1 MSSST
6 LSHFVDFEALE
17 DRLLFSATPAVAL
30 DVPPDAQIGEEV
42 TVKVVFDNTSATD
55 TGYGPF
61 IDVFFDKTGADG
73 AGPEVNDG
81 NPATTNP
88 GTDDGISL
96 IGGPQYLGL
105 TLNHQL
111 LTLDD
116 SANGGRG
123 ILHPYAV
130 GADGEAVYISTSD
143 PSSPYYAALN
153 GHYQNG
159 DQLLVIELPFGSFT
173 PGQPQAE
180 ITFKMEVSELADIGH
195 SLNMTALGGFR
206 FGNDPLHN
214 PASDPSIIGVADM
227 ANTTVDATL
236 AHLTKIYLGPENETA
251 TGPNFVQTY
260 RINIDIASGQTLNE
274 LNIFDLLPGQ
284 TQFVGISGS
293 SHAYTIV
300 NTPSTTNPGGE
311 FHIVFNDDITGDPS
325 NRTYDADGHYQG
337 DAWIDIEFYVPRLD
351 AANTVVN
358 PAVNGDDHLIDNQA
372 YGYANWDPL
381 DTRDAA
387 IRVGLEATVDSNLSH
402 APNAVPDADP
412 EHYDLEAQSIAI
424 QKHYE
429 NITRPATTYGEI
441 RPGDELEYSLDF
453 QISDYFAFG
462 GIVITDI
469 LSDGLEFNPANV
481 TLTLDGNTYQ
491 LDTTLVEGV
500 DYVLTSN
507 ADGTTTVVINVSSI
521 LGDRATT
528 SPGDLVFDTTNFN
541 VDQRAADL
549 AYAQDGKLLGGGVNP
564 FALDRIGEIANN
576 LAAGIG
582 AGATYVG
589 YNAGATR
596 GTITYRATVL
606 DKFRVDYPS
615 GESSLNPRD
624 QLNNTVE
631 VKGDVL
637 NLNDANLSNTGFD
650 ESDDSG
656 VGLHVEE
663 DVVRKEIYAINGS
676 TDLTPYTDANG
687 NINLQPG
694 DSVTYRIMYTIPTG
708 DVEQLRFTDF
718 LPLPIFQ
725 VTDPNA
731 DGTAGG
737 LAEWQFINNLG
748 ALGGIPGVGQVIYGP
763 GHTLDQATTAP
774 DSQVTLSID
783 TVANSIRFGIGSS
796 VNTSNQTLQA
806 DLLFTVTVN
815 SDPFADGLYLTNQ
828 VQSGEQN
835 TQNPGFENE
844 ATTNAIVQ
852 IVLNEPVV
860 DIYKGV
866 IASTQGGS
874 VGTVGGINFAD
885 LTGSG
890 FSGTLA
896 GANNA
901 AAIGALD
908 LTTGNLPDAG
918 DTIRFAIVAQNTG
931 RSDAF
936 DVELSDTIRGS
947 YVNNYPD
954 AASFIAD
961 TNFQVYRGDGT
972 QLTLGVDYTV
982 SWDAGSQTF
991 SVELTDNYTSDN
1003 LAGDTKSGGL
1013 SRGYNS
1019 GLGSDITNGSNAI
1032 VVLYD
1037 LTVAMTAQAS
1047 STILNTASLTNYA
1060 GAEGADDHTTVDK
1073 TESASV
1079 RTDAPNISKVVADTE
1094 FNETGNNDSQAVIGE
1109 WVDYTIT
1116 LTITEGQTVNAAL
1129 LDVLDSGMAFVE
1141 FTSLSIS
1148 DGISFTINGTTF
1160 DSTSNLGTLT
1170 GLGFGSGVDIDN
1182 DGRSMTINF
1191 GDISN
1196 TENDAGV
1203 ETITISYRAVVLNAA
1218 GNVDGANNVNTAS
1231 FSYSWTD
1238 DTGSVTPTT
1247 GTNTLVD
1254 TATVGIVAPELS
1266 IDKTASNSASG
1277 PWVENQTGLDAGD
1290 AGFYKIVIRNAAGNP
1305 TAYDITFNDPLPANF
1320 LANAIVSVV
1329 GTGNAAGLTTANFS
1343 IAGNVLTLTLN
1354 GLDLAAGDEIT
1365 LVVQGTIDNDVVPA
1379 EVLHNTA
1386 NVGWTSIDGGTPSEV
1401 STHNSANPTQNTEGT
1416 YTDSDDASIT
1426 VAPIMPVKSIVGTSE
1441 SSTTGSNLA
1450 VGEIVRYRLV
1460 IQLPESTITDLQ
1472 FRDNLP
1478 PGLQFLN
1485 DDTTTIAFISDNGIT
1500 SSVFG
1505 TLPGIAGGSVVAPT
1519 FVVLATSYDSVISS
1533 SATMDV
1539 DTYNAGTDIYF
1550 KLGNVT
1556 NLDNDANAEYIV
1568 IEFNAIVSNAA
1579 GTSNNAVN
1587 AGGGSDS
1594 GDTNRNNFTV
1604 RFDGQDRATSNNVDV
1619 TIVEPVLGITNNI
1632 SNTTGDAGDVVN
1644 ITVTVNNTGNATAF
1658 DNVITNTLDPA
1669 KYDLSTLD
1677 FGVAG
1682 TDYPLGYTP
1691 SVNLTTGVITWT
1703 GGSLAAGGAQT
1714 FEFSVSLSSTVQA
1727 GEHLSSS
1734 ASVTYTSLPGEGS
1747 TDAWTGNAATSSV
1760 APGDSGASN
1769 GERDGSGTAPNDY
1782 FASAND
1788 SFILATPTITKSFV
1802 STSDT
1807 NTGTSQH
1814 DGTRP
1819 DLAIGETVTYDI
1831 VVTFTEGVTNGVTIF
1846 DLGQDNANGV
1856 LEILSAQVISV
1867 GGNLSAAGGSSALTV
1882 GTNGVLSS
1890 AVGSGFS
1897 ERAAFNFGTVT
1908 NAFDNAATSAD
1919 QVIIRVVARAANTVV
1934 NQGGDTLTNQGSLV
1948 YTDGQNANQTVN
1960 TAPVTVDV
1968 VEPRVTVTQS
1978 VVSASNGL
1986 DAGDSVTYRVTI
1998 DNLAA
2003 NGATAP
2009 AYDVALSNLLPPG
2022 MVITSIG
2029 VPTLTGG
2036 ATVDTALSGI
2046 GGISLTG
2053 IFDLQVGGSVT
2064 FEFTA
2069 VIPDTV
2075 TPGQVLNSDINVTF
2089 SSQDGA
2095 VAGERTGADV
2105 TNPESNTPPTN
2116 DSVLNNYAVGADTN
2130 VTAINPL
2137 GITKDLINTSHN
2149 GDTSTNVVI
2158 GEVLTYQLTVTV
2170 MEGTTNNL
2178 SIIDNLPPGLVF
2190 LANSAQ
2196 ITANGMTITGF
2207 NTDSAS
2213 QLLTVVNPGNTN
2225 APGAS
2230 DTDTFTITYQ
2240 VLVVDI
2246 ASNQAGTD
2254 LINDVDATA
2263 TGTPP
2268 DLNNQVTVTVTE
2280 PDLVLTKSNDDADN
2294 VITRGQTVIYT
2305 VDVAN
2310 AATAT
2315 GATAYDVV
2323 ITDSIQTGV
2332 LTDLSNIVV
2341 SLYDMDGTVG
2351 TGDDTLISTLTLGVD
2366 YTLTSGL
2373 TGWTVTLTGG
2383 LEQDQ
2388 RVSVSYSATFSTA
2401 LSAGAT
2407 IDNNARVEFSSLSG
2421 AVTEERVY
2429 TPEPTDEVYNA
2440 TNDPRQDTERVTVGS
2455 GSISDFVWFDANAD
2469 GLQTTGEVG
2478 ISGVR
2483 VWIDMDGDNT
2493 FNSATDLW
2501 AVTDSNGLYEITG
2514 LAPGGYKV
2522 NVDSTTLPTDAIPT
2536 FDLDGVASANVV
2548 NNVTVTTLV
2557 SATGDAITNV
2567 DFGYHGTGSI
2577 GDLVWLD
2584 LDASGA
2590 QNGFEPGIGGVTLD
2604 LIWDA
2609 NGNGIIDAG
2618 DSVIATTTTL
2628 ADGSYLFG
2636 NLFTGNYI
2644 VNVTDVSGVLANATL
2659 TGAAGVT
2666 DPEAVALTSVGQN
2679 YLDADFGYRG
2689 AASIGDRVWNDHDGD
2704 GVQDGGEFGISGLTV
2719 NLYRDVDG
2727 NGAYDP
2733 LVDLLIASTVT
2744 AANGEY
2750 DFLGLIADDYLVEVV
2765 NSLASTSPTYDLD
2778 GTGTPNIA
2786 GRTLGSNEQAEDVDF
2801 GYRGS
2806 ASIGDYVWFD
2816 QNGDGVQDAGE
2827 PPLAGVR
2834 VFLDIDGDGLY
2845 TAGVDTVR
2853 MTGPLGQYVFDGLIA
2868 GTYTVIV
2875 DPNTLPPG
2883 LRAPT
2888 WDRDDLLAAPNGI
2901 AVVTVGATTIVT
2913 DADFGFRGE
2922 YIISGVSYHDKDKDG
2937 SNNGT
2942 DTGIGGSTIELIWDT
2957 NNNGVYDA
2965 GDYIVTSTITA
2976 ADGSY
2981 TFEDLIVGNYL
2992 VRETQPAGFG
3002 AGGENGSNLIDV
3014 TVADGIDNSS
3024 RNFGNTTGSLSGTV
3038 FRDDNNDGVQNG
3050 TEIGLADVDVT
3061 LEWSGADGIFGN
3073 ADDRAVTVQTD
3084 ANGHYTF
3091 DHTNT
3096 SGFLSGFGD
3105 SITGLLSTGEYR
3117 VREAQPTGYLDGA
3130 DAVGNA
3136 TAATGAVTGTFIG
3149 RTTGDALTGIKIGA
3163 GQDATGYTFGELLP
3177 ASLSGHSYVDL
3188 NGNGTF
3194 DLWESGLAGVTI
3206 TLTGVNDIGAVI
3218 NVSVTTDANG
3228 FYSFENLRPG
3238 EYHLTQTQPTG
3249 YLDGGETLGTGLSGT
3264 NSAGNTATNDVFST
3278 IQFVTVEAGNNVGQN
3293 YNFGEVFDFDLLKS
3307 IVSTNVDGTTG
3318 SNVAIGETVRYQL
3331 RVNIPYGEL
3340 ADFQIED
3347 ILPPGLR
3354 FLNDGTATYVLST
3367 GLSATGVSGSSGL
3380 LADAAISSDALL
3392 NDDSYASGTNVFF
3405 KFGTVTN
3412 AGPGNGGEYIT
3423 IEFNAVVVNES
3434 GNTSIPS
3441 TALDNDFTVR
3451 FDHSGDG
3458 TSDTVVVTSNTVT
3471 VNVVEPVL
3479 NVTKTDNDAD
3489 DIVSV
3494 GQTITYTIRIEHD
3507 ASSNSVAYD
3516 LLIQDAL
3523 PSSLTYLGATVTS
3536 FPAYVTGFTDN
3547 SVGNTLSF
3555 TFSELR
3561 TGDYIEITYTAIVNK
3576 VAPATS
3582 IVNDVDLDWNSTPG
3596 ANPDERASTT
3606 TDSNTLAVGTGTV
3619 SDTVWFDV
3627 NADGALGAGEPG
3639 IPGVRVWADL
3649 NNDGIYNET
3658 EPTAITDGL
3667 GRYLIEGL
3675 APGDYTIRVE
3685 GPFLQGMAGTYL
3697 FDDADIPGV
3706 PVAGSNSTVVRLSD
3720 GENETGADFGF
3731 RGIGSLGDTVFNDAN
3746 GNGVQ
3751 DSKEKGIPNV
3761 GVTVTWAGFDGNF
3774 GTYDDVTYQVVTNGS
3789 GQYLITNLPSGS
3801 YRVDLIASTLPSG
3814 YKPTFDL
3821 DGIGSPHSAVFTLGI
3836 GVNRL
3841 DVDFGYTNPALN
3853 VPSGPAGLFGISFST
3868 LSTYFM
3874 TTLDPIFD
3882 PWVLPAWEL
3891 VDSTPIFSSPML
3903 SGHAEPG
3910 SKVVLS
3916 LYNHRG
3922 EFVSSS
3928 TVLVGTGGNWTTGFA
3943 GVAVDGPITIV
3954 SSVTASDFTAFNTDN
3969 NFNYRT
3975 NYITGL
3981 AGGYFQSRELGLE
3994 GAFSNLS
4001 YERLEVMA
4009 PEVDNANFGWLQND
4023 YEFLAEPALPGN

>member
-6 LSHFVDFEALE
+6 LSYSVDFEALE
-17 DRLLFSATPAVAL
+17 DRLLFSATPAVAI

-42 TVKVVFDNTSATD
+42 TVKVTFDNLSDSD

-96 IGGPQYLGL
+96 IGAPQYLGL
-105 TLNHQL
+105 TLNHQV

-116 SANGGRG
+116 TANDGRG

-130 GADGEAVYISTSD
+130 GTDGNPVYISTSD
-143 PSSPYYAALN
+143 PTSPYYSALN

-180 ITFKMEVSELADIGH
+180 ITFRMEVSELADVGYSIH
-195 SLNMTALGGFR
+195 MTALGGFR
-206 FGNDPLHN
+206 FGEDPLNN

-227 ANTTVDATL
+227 ASTTVDATL

-260 RINIDIASGQTLNE
+260 RINIDIASGQTLTD

-284 TQFVGISGS
+284 TQFVGVSGS
-293 SHAYTIV
+293 SHAYSII

-311 FHIVFNDDITGDPS
+311 FHIVFTDAITGDPS
-325 NRTYDADGHYQG
+325 NRTNDASGHYQG

-351 AANTVVN
+351 AANAVVN
-358 PAVNGDDHLIDNQA
+358 PAVNGDDHFIDNQA
-372 YGYANWDPL
+372 YGYGNWDPL

-387 IRVGLEATVDSNLSH
+387 IRVGLEATVNPNLAG

-429 NITRPATTYGEI
+429 NITRPAASYGEI

-481 TLTLDGNTYQ
+481 TLTLNGNTYE

-500 DYVLTSN
+500 DYILTAN
-507 ADGTTTVVINVSSI
+507 ADGTTTVVFNVSSI
-521 LGDRATT
+521 LGDRAAT
-528 SPGDLVFDTTNFN
+528 PGSLVFDTANFN
-541 VDQRAADL
+541 ADQRAADL

-576 LAAGIG
+576 LAAGLG

-615 GESSLNPRD
+615 GEASLNPRD
-624 QLNNTVE
+624 QLNNTVD
-631 VKGDVL
+631 VRGDVL
-637 NLNDANLSNTGFD
+637 NLNDADLSNTGFSED
-650 ESDDSG
+650 DDSG
-656 VGLHVEE
+656 VGLQVED

-676 TDLTPYTDANG
+676 TDLTPYTDSNG

-694 DSVTYRIMYTIPTG
+694 DSVTYRILYTMPTG

-718 LPLPIFQ
+718 LPLPIFK
-725 VTDPNA
+725 VGDPNA
-731 DGTAGG
+731 DGTTGG
-737 LAEWQFINNLG
+737 LGEWSFSDTQS
-748 ALGGIPGVGQVIYGP
+748 GIPGVGQVIYGP

-774 DSQVTLSID
+774 SSQVTLSID
-783 TVANSIRFGIGSS
+783 SVTNSIRFGIGSS
-796 VNTSNQTLQA
+796 VNTTNQSLQV

-815 SDPFADGLYLTNQ
+815 SDPFADGMYLTNQ

-866 IASTQGGS
+866 VASSQGGS
-874 VGTVGGINFAD
+874 VGTVGGITFAG
-885 LTGSG
+885 TSGAG
-890 FSGTLA
+890 FSGTLS
-896 GANNA
+896 GAANA

-908 LTTGNLPDAG
+908 LTTGALPDAG

-947 YVNNYPD
+947 YVNNYVDVD
-954 AASFIAD
+954 AFRTG
-961 TNFQVYRGDGT
+961 TNFEVYRGDGT
-972 QLTLGVDYTV
+972 ALTYGVDYTL
-982 SWDAGSQTF
+982 SWNAGTQTF
-991 SVELTDNYTSDN
+991 SVELTDNYVADN
-1003 LAGDTKSGGL
+1003 EAGDTKSGGL
-1013 SRGYNS
+1013 SRGYNA

-1037 LTVAMTAQAS
+1037 LTVAVGAQAS

-1060 GAEGADDHTTVDK
+1060 GAEGATDHTTQDK

-1079 RTDAPNISKVVADTE
+1079 RISTPDIDKVVTDTE
-1094 FNETGNNDSQAVIGE
+1094 FNGTGNDDTQAVIGE

-1116 LTITEGQTVNAAL
+1116 LTITEGHTIDAVL
-1129 LDVLDSGMAFVE
+1129 RDVLNSGMAFVE

-1148 DGISFTINGTTF
+1148 DGISFTINGTNF
-1160 DSTSNLGTLT
+1160 NSTSDIATLT
-1170 GLGFGSGVDIDN
+1170 GLGFGSGVDVGS
-1182 DGRSMTINF
+1182 DGRTFTIDF
-1191 GDISN
+1191 GDITN
-1196 TENDAGV
+1196 TENDAAV
-1203 ETITISYRAVVLNAA
+1203 ETITISYRAVVLNVA
-1218 GNVDGANNVNTAS
+1218 GNVDGANSVNTAS
-1231 FSYSWTD
+1231 FSYNWTN
-1238 DTGSVTPTT
+1238 DTGAAVPTT

-1254 TATVGIVAPELS
+1254 TATVGIVAPQIT
-1266 IDKTASNSASG
+1266 IDKTASNSSAG

-1290 AGFYKIVIRNAAGNP
+1290 TGFYKIVIRNAAGNP

-1320 LANAIVSVV
+1320 IANAIASVV
-1329 GTGNAAGLTTANFS
+1329 GTGNATGLTAANFS
-1343 IAGNVLTLTLN
+1343 IAGNVLTLTLA

-1379 EVLHNTA
+1379 EVLNNTA

-1401 STHNSANPTQNTEGT
+1401 STHNSANPTQNTEGA
-1416 YTDSDDASIT
+1416 YTDSDAASIT

-1441 SSTTGSNLA
+1441 SSTTGNNLT

-1505 TLPGIAGGSVVAPT
+1505 TLPGITGSSVTTPT
-1519 FVVLATSYDSVISS
+1519 FIVLATSYDGAISS
-1533 SATMDV
+1533 SSTLDV

-1550 KLGNVT
+1550 KLGNIT

-1568 IEFNAIVSNAA
+1568 IEFNAIVTNAP
-1579 GTSNNAVN
+1579 GSSNNAAN
-1587 AGGGSDS
+1587 SSGGSDS

-1619 TIVEPVLGITNNI
+1619 TIVEPVLGIVNNI
-1632 SNTTGDAGDVVN
+1632 SNTTGDAGDLVN
-1644 ITVTVNNTGNATAF
+1644 ITMTVSNTGNATAF
-1658 DNVITNTLDPA
+1658 DNVVTNTLDPS
-1669 KYDLSTLD
+1669 KYDLSTLN

-1682 TDYPLGYTP
+1682 TDYPAGYTP
-1691 SVNLTTGVITWT
+1691 AVDLVTGTITWT
-1703 GGSLAAGGAQT
+1703 GGNLAAGGVQT
-1714 FEFSVSLSSTVQA
+1714 FGFSVSLTQDVEA
-1727 GEHLSSS
+1727 GEQLTSS

-1747 TDAWTGNAATSSV
+1747 TGAWTGNAATSSV
-1760 APGDSGASN
+1760 APGDSGTVN

-1782 FASAND
+1782 FASASD
-1788 SFILATPTITKSFV
+1788 SFVLATPTITKTFV
-1802 STSDT
+1802 STSDA

-1831 VVTFTEGVTNGVTIF
+1831 VVTFTEGLTNGITIF

-1867 GGNLSAAGGSSALTV
+1867 GGNLSATGGSSAMVV

-1890 AVGSGFS
+1890 AIGSSFA
-1897 ERAAFNFGTVT
+1897 ERAAFNFGTVN

-1919 QVIIRVVARAANTVV
+1919 QIVIRVVARAANTVA

-1948 YTDGQNANQTVN
+1948 YTDGQNASQTVN
-1960 TAPVTVDV
+1960 TAPVTIDV

-1978 VVSASNGL
+1978 VVTATNGL
-1986 DAGDSVTYRVTI
+1986 DAGDNVTYRVTI
-1998 DNLAA
+1998 NNLAA

-2029 VPTLTGG
+2029 APTLTGG
-2036 ATVDTALSGI
+2036 ATVDTALSGV
-2046 GGISLTG
+2046 GGTTLTG
-2053 IFDLQVGGSVT
+2053 VFDLLVGGSVT

-2069 VIPDTV
+2069 TIPDTV

-2105 TNPESNTPPTN
+2105 TDPESNTPPTN

-2137 GITKDLINTSHN
+2137 GITKALIDTSHN

-2196 ITANGMTITGF
+2196 ISANGMTITGF
-2207 NTDSAS
+2207 NNDSAS
-2213 QLLTVVNPGNTN
+2213 QLLTVVNPGNSN
-2225 APGAS
+2225 APGTA

-2254 LINDVDATA
+2254 LVNDVDATA

-2294 VITRGQTVIYT
+2294 IITRGQTVEYT
-2305 VDVAN
+2305 VSVTN
-2310 AATAT
+2310 AQSAT

-2323 ITDSIQTGV
+2323 ITDRIQTGV
-2332 LTDLSNIVV
+2332 LSDLSNIVV
-2341 SLYDMDGTVG
+2341 ALYDMEGTAS

-2366 YTLTSGL
+2366 YTLTAST
-2373 TGWTVTLTGG
+2373 TGWTVTLTAG

-2388 RVSVSYSATFSTA
+2388 RVSVSYTATFSTA
-2401 LSAGAT
+2401 LSDGAT
-2407 IDNNARVEFSSLSG
+2407 IDNNARVVYSSLSG
-2421 AVTEERVY
+2421 AVAEERIY
-2429 TPEPTDEVYNA
+2429 SPDAADEVHDQN
-2440 TNDPRQDTERVTVGS
+2440 TDSRQDTERVTVGS

-2469 GLQTTGEVG
+2469 GLQTAGEVG

-2493 FNSATDLW
+2493 FNSSTDLW
-2501 AVTDSNGLYEITG
+2501 AVTDSNGLYEISG

-2522 NVDSTTLPTDAIPT
+2522 NVDSTTLPTDAVPT
-2536 FDLDGVASANVV
+2536 FDLDGVATANVV

-2567 DFGYHGTGSI
+2567 DFGYRGTGSI

-2590 QNGFEPGIGGVTLD
+2590 QNGLEPGIGGVTLD

-2644 VNVTDVSGVLANATL
+2644 VNVTDVAGVLANATL

-2689 AASIGDRVWNDHDGD
+2689 AASIGDRVWNDHNGD
-2704 GVQDGGEFGISGLTV
+2704 GVQDAGEFGISGLTV

-2727 NGAYDP
+2727 NGEYDP
-2733 LVDLLIASTVT
+2733 LVDLLIASTTT

-2778 GTGTPNIA
+2778 GIVTTPNIA
-2786 GRTLGSNEQAEDVDF
+2786 GRTLGSNEQADDVDF

-2827 PPLAGVR
+2827 PPLSGVR
-2834 VFLDIDGDGLY
+2834 VFLDIDGDGVY

-2853 MTGPLGQYVFDGLIA
+2853 TTGPLGQYVFDGLIA

-2875 DPNTLPPG
+2875 DPATLPPG

-2888 WDRDDLLAAPNGI
+2888 WDRDDLLTTPNGV

-2922 YIISGVSYHDKDKDG
+2922 YVISGVSYHDQNKDG
-2937 SNNGT
+2937 SQNGT

-2957 NNNGVYDA
+2957 NNNGVFDA

-3002 AGGENGSNLIDV
+3002 AGSENGSNLIDV

-3050 TEIGLADVDVT
+3050 TEIGLAGVDVT
-3061 LEWSGADGIFGN
+3061 LDWSGADGVFGT
-3073 ADDRAVTVQTD
+3073 ADDRTVTIQTD
-3084 ANGHYTF
+3084 ANGNYTF
-3091 DHTNT
+3091 DYTNT

-3105 SITGLLSTGEYR
+3105 SISGLLSTGEYR

-3136 TAATGAVTGTFIG
+3136 AVATGAVTGASVG
-3149 RTTGDALTGIKIGA
+3149 RTTGDALTGVRIGA

-3188 NGNGTF
+3188 NGNGAF

-3206 TLTGVNDIGAVI
+3206 TLTGVNDIGTII

-3264 NSAGNTATNDVFST
+3264 NSAGNTATNDLFST
-3278 IQFVTVEAGNNVGQN
+3278 IRFVTVEAGNNVGQN
-3293 YNFGEVFDFDLLKS
+3293 YNFGEVFDFDLIKS
-3307 IVSTNVDGTTG
+3307 IVSTNVAGTTG
-3318 SNVAIGETVRYQL
+3318 SNVAIGEVVRYQL
-3331 RVNIPYGEL
+3331 QVNIPYGEL

-3354 FLNDGTATYVLST
+3354 FLNDGTASYILST
-3367 GLSATGVSGSSGL
+3367 GLSATGVSGSTGL
-3380 LADAAISSDALL
+3380 LGDTAISSDALL
-3392 NDDSYASGTNVFF
+3392 NDDTYASGTNVFF

-3412 AGPGNGGEYIT
+3412 AGPGNGAEYIT
-3423 IEFNAVVVNES
+3423 IEFNAVVVNEA
-3434 GNTSIPS
+3434 GNAAIPS

-3458 TSDTVVVTSNTVT
+3458 TSDSVVVTSNTVT
-3471 VNVVEPVL
+3471 VSVVEPVL
-3479 NVTKTDNDAD
+3479 TVTKTENDAD

-3516 LLIQDAL
+3516 LVLNDVI
-3523 PSSLTYLGATVTS
+3523 PPSLTYLGATVTS
-3536 FPAYVTGFTDN
+3536 VPAYVVGYTDN
-3547 SVGNTLSF
+3547 SSGNTLNF

-3596 ANPDERASTT
+3596 TNADERASTT
-3606 TDSNTLAVGTGTV
+3606 SDSNTLAVGTGTV
-3619 SDTVWFDV
+3619 SDTVWYDV
-3627 NADGALGAGEPG
+3627 NGDGVFGSGEVG

-3675 APGDYTIRVE
+3675 APGDFTIRVA
-3685 GPFLQGMAGTYL
+3685 GPNLAGMVGTHL
-3697 FDDADIPGV
+3697 FDDADVPGV
-3706 PVAGSNSTVVRLSD
+3706 PVAGSNAAVVRLSD
-3720 GENETGADFGF
+3720 GENETRADFGF
-3731 RGIGSLGDTVFNDAN
+3731 RGIGSLGDTVFNDIN

-3751 DSKEKGIPNV
+3751 DGKDKGIPNV
-3761 GVTVTWAGFDGNF
+3761 GVNVTWAGFDGNF
-3774 GTYDDVTYQVVTNGS
+3774 GTYDDVVFQVVTDSN
-3789 GQYLITNLPSGS
+3789 GQYLISNLPPGM
-3801 YRVDLIASTLPSG
+3801 YRVDLVASTLPSG

-3821 DGIGSPHSAVFTLGI
+3821 DGIGTPHSSVFNLGI
-3836 GVNRL
+3836 GANRF
-3841 DVDFGYTNPALN
+3841 DADFGYTNPALN
-3853 VPSGPAGLFGISFST
+3853 AAKGPAGLFGVSYSA

-3874 TTLDPIFD
+3874 TTYDPTFD
-3882 PWVLPAWEL
+3882 PWILPAWVL
-3891 VDSTPIFSSPML
+3891 LDYTPIFSSPML
-3903 SGHAEPG
+3903 TGHAEPG
-3910 SKVVLS
+3910 SKIVLS

-3922 EFVSSS
+3922 EFISTS
-3928 TVLVGTGGNWTTGFA
+3928 TVLVASGGNWSAGFA
-3943 GVAVDGPITIV
+3943 DVSVNGPITIV
-3954 SSVTASDFTAFNTDN
+3954 SSVAANDFTAFSSDD

-3975 NYITGL
+3975 NYITGM
-3981 AGGYFQSRELGLE
+3981 AGGYFQSRTFGVE

-4001 YERLEVMA
+4001 YERLEAMESEE
-4009 PEVDNANFGWLQND
+4009 PNFGWVKND